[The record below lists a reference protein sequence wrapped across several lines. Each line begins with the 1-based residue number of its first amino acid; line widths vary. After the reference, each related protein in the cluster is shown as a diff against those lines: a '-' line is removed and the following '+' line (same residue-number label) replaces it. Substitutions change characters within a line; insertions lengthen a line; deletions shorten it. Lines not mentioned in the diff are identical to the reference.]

1 MGRVSAQTDVP
12 GTVEG
17 AEELWYDVRRWP
29 TFVDGFG
36 HIHRCDDGWP
46 GEGATLVWDSLPN
59 GRGRVVERVVEQSR
73 GQGQTV
79 EVEDPRLRGTQ
90 RIVFTSLEDGV
101 EVTLALDYRLKQGIV
116 LAPLTDALFIRR
128 AVRDSLRHTLDRF
141 GRELEEE
148 RRLR

>member
-12 GTVEG
+12 GTVED

-36 HIHRCDDGWP
+36 HVHSCDDGWP
-46 GEGATLVWDSLPN
+46 GEGTTLVWDSLPN
-59 GRGRVVERVVEQSR
+59 GRGRVVERVGAQSR
-73 GQGQTV
+73 GEGQTV

-90 RIVFTSLEDGV
+90 RIAFTSLDDGV
-101 EVTLALDYRLKQGIV
+101 EVTLALDYQLKQGGV
-116 LAPLTDALFIRR
+116 LRPVLDGLFIRR
-128 AVRDSLRHTLDRF
+128 AVRDSLRRTLDRF